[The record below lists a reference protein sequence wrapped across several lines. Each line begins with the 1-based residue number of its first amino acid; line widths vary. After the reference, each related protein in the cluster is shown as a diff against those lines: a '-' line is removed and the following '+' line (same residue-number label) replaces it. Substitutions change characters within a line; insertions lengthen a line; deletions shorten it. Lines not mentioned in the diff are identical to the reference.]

1 MSRCRVGR
9 GVVLTLAVA
18 AIIASCGG
26 SDGGGENDVAPA
38 TSAAE
43 STETTDAAEPTDDDA
58 DTAPDESEESSD
70 SSSGGDTTNCDA
82 IFSMA
87 EIEEFFGEPAELTEE
102 TDDSLGRLL
111 CNWESI
117 EDPDDLDDLA
127 FTVLT
132 VQLYSGDPIDASAFV
147 DPSIFET
154 VTTIDG
160 IGDLAFSTDEL
171 GLTFAFVDDPLSGV
185 LTYTEADMGDTD
197 APDLRTADD
206 VEQLFRTFHERVT

>member
-1 MSRCRVGR
+1 M
-9 GVVLTLAVA
+9 
-18 AIIASCGG
+18 
-26 SDGGGENDVAPA
+26 APA